1 MDNFVYEIDN
11 VLSPNLCI
19 NIIDKFE
26 LDDCNKVSGKLG
38 SLNFSR
44 IDTFS
49 KDSVEIS
56 IPTSPGWEKAHEKI
70 KHHFYKALDKY
81 MDHIKKILKSA
92 GVEEDGD
99 LDFFMDSTFT
109 QSHPID
115 FNIQKITKNKRYRW
129 HQDTEYHTKR
139 LFTAIIYLNTLGP
152 DDGGKTRF
160 VNGREIEPVAGK
172 MVIFPAT
179 WDCAH
184 CGQLVKSDTKYIISV
199 NVCRC
204 I

>member
-11 VLSPNLCI
+11 VLPPGLCV

-26 LDDCNKVSGKLG
+26 LDNCNKISGKLG
-38 SLNFSR
+38 SLIFSR
-44 IDTFS
+44 VDKFS
-49 KDSVEIS
+49 KDSVELS
-56 IPTSPGWEKAHEKI
+56 IPISPGWEKAHEKI
-70 KHHFYKALDKY
+70 KLYFYKALDKY

-92 GVEEDGD
+92 GIEEDGD
-99 LDFFMDSTFT
+99 LDFFMDSTFN

-152 DDGGKTRF
+152 DDGGKTKF